1 LKSACLILFGE
12 ALFWKQGSQIQSTK
26 SQTGGCSTTFP
37 SLEPTHSIRM
47 IPDVTFL
54 LVHDQPWVLARWA
67 AGKKEPSFVHT
78 SDESP
83 VVSSLCAWFVPG
95 RNQSES
101 YKIKN
106 LSPDV
111 SWSFYRMRNY
121 ILVSSTKLEPWPPT
135 RLPRHSC
142 SGTEHAVSSALFPAC
157 ANTVHTQSTARNMA
171 CRIQAIRG
179 KLHETS
185 GLDPSPK
192 ILRCAKQLQPCMHMG
207 TLILSYMIIYNWY

>member
-1 LKSACLILFGE
+1 MKSACLILFGE

-142 SGTEHAVSSALFPAC
+142 SGTEHAVWSATLPGVRQHRAHPKHGEKHGVPNPSHKRETSRNFRSWPFTQNSALRQTA
-157 ANTVHTQSTARNMA
+157 STLYAHGN
-171 CRIQAIRG
+171 
-179 KLHETS
+179 LNF
-185 GLDPSPK
+185 
-192 ILRCAKQLQPCMHMG
+192 ILYDYL
-207 TLILSYMIIYNWY
+207 